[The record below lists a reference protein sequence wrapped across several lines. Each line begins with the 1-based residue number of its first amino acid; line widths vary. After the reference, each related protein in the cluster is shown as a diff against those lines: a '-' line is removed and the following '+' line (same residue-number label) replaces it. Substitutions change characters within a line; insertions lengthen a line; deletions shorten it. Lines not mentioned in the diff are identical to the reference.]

1 MTLLYR
7 KEYIIPLFMLLI
19 FLLVTFEPKGYDFIA
34 FAICSL
40 LLSYA
45 GFIKRKNI
53 IDKIAIISGLI
64 LFLVFCICFF
74 IR

>member
-1 MTLLYR
+1 MTLLYK
-7 KEYIIPLFMLLI
+7 KEYIIPLVMLLL
-19 FLLVTFEPKGYDFIA
+19 FLLVTFEPQGYDFIA

-45 GFIKRKNI
+45 GFLKRKNI
-53 IDKIAIISGLI
+53 FDKILIISGLI

-74 IR
+74 IQ

>member
-1 MTLLYR
+1 MTLLYK
-7 KEYIIPLFMLLI
+7 KEYIIPLVMLLL
-19 FLLVTFEPKGYDFIA
+19 FLLVTFEPQRYDFIA

-45 GFIKRKNI
+45 GFLKRKNI
-53 IDKIAIISGLI
+53 FDKILIISGLI

-74 IR
+74 IQ